1 MIVKRYTP
9 PTCTLEITAKISP
22 LSRWWGGPLVK
33 ELTFQLHFDDPK
45 TPKEERVSIKGDRS
59 QLELL
64 SETVSNYVQEF
75 LHQPPTSLPLLV
87 SGAVSYEQTNV
98 VEETNQSLVSFP
110 KTPCGE
116 PFDCPSTSLRRPS
129 GQALRASAQGP
140 RSRTVSLQPRGL
152 VSHQLLF
159 GSLATEATAPE
170 VQLTAVQLF
179 DLATALEQCSA
190 ELPLLPNLQSS
201 HDRKVIPL
209 WSAAAA
215 AVVLAV
221 GVTAT
226 NIKLGNQ
233 SQNEADSSYK
243 QSLVVLN
250 EQEQEQ
256 GFSPNRTKELDEKES
271 KLAQVPTVPSPAP
284 TLAPT
289 LSKLETLPPP
299 SPVVAPATSHGQKA
313 VSQTPEPSSF
323 GVGAGQTEPPLKSPP
338 VISGD
343 RSGSQSSNVKQEVN
357 NLEPETLTPTL
368 APNPNLPSSPVPSS
382 AESVINKTEELVLED
397 DQKNSF
403 AESTGVLPPSP
414 QVDILPEPVPEFTE
428 IPEERATREARE
440 YFQARWKVPEGLN
453 KTLEYR
459 LFLNPNGSIKT
470 VVPLGNAAI
479 IYLKQAQI
487 PLNDKSFVS
496 PLPAGTNP
504 VIRLVLAPDGT
515 VQTFLE

>member
-22 LSRWWGGPLVK
+22 LSRWWGGPLAK

-45 TPKEERVSIKGDRS
+45 IPKEERVSIKGDRS

-87 SGAVSYEQTNV
+87 SGAVSNEQTNV

-116 PFDCPSTSLRRPS
+116 
-129 GQALRASAQGP
+129 

-170 VQLTAVQLF
+170 VKLTAVQLF

-190 ELPLLPNLQSS
+190 ELPLLPNLQFS
-201 HDRKVIPL
+201 HYRKVIPL

-226 NIKLGNQ
+226 KMKLVNQ

-256 GFSPNRTKELDEKES
+256 EFSPNRTKELDEKES

-299 SPVVAPATSHGQKA
+299 SPVVAPPTSHGQKA
-313 VSQTPEPSSF
+313 VSRTPEPSSF
-323 GVGAGQTEPPLKSPP
+323 GVGARQTEPPLKSPP

-357 NLEPETLTPTL
+357 NLEPETLKPTL

-459 LFLNPNGSIKT
+459 LILNPNGSIKT
-470 VVPLGNAAI
+470 VVPLGNTAI

-487 PLNDKSFVS
+487 PLNDTPFVS

>member
-22 LSRWWGGPLVK
+22 LSRWWGDPLVK

-45 TPKEERVSIKGDRS
+45 TPKEEQVSIKGDRS

-87 SGAVSYEQTNV
+87 SGAVSNEQTNV

-110 KTPCGE
+110 KI
-116 PFDCPSTSLRRPS
+116 L
-129 GQALRASAQGP
+129 
-140 RSRTVSLQPRGL
+140 SLQPKGL

-226 NIKLGNQ
+226 KMKLVNQ
-233 SQNEADSSYK
+233 SQNEADSSYQ

-256 GFSPNRTKELDEKES
+256 EFSPNRTKELDEKES
-271 KLAQVPTVPSPAP
+271 KLAEVPTVPSPAP

-299 SPVVAPATSHGQKA
+299 PPVVAPPTSHGQKA

-368 APNPNLPSSPVPSS
+368 ASNPSLPSSPVPSS
-382 AESVINKTEELVLED
+382 AESFINKTEELVLED

-414 QVDILPEPVPEFTE
+414 QADILPEPVPEFTE
-428 IPEERATREARE
+428 IPEERATRRESSTRPPHNYIALEAFPQLEEARE

-459 LFLNPNGSIKT
+459 LILNPNGSIKT

-496 PLPAGTNP
+496 PLPPGTNP
-504 VIRLVLAPDGT
+504 IIRLVLAPDGT